1 MIRPLSEIMQE
12 LARNVDHLR
21 VRPRNALAF
30 LTYRCTSRCRTCNI
44 WRREA
49 AGVTELDAAA
59 WRRIVDYLAEA
70 GVESLEIFG
79 GDALLRKEVLYDLI
93 AYCRERSL
101 ATFFPTNS
109 LLLDREA
116 ARELVQAGLHTIYFS
131 LDEPEDAGID
141 VRGVEDHAGRVR
153 RAMEDVLAERGEGGH
168 PHVVVLTT
176 VSALNAGRV
185 ADVVALLRGLP
196 VDAYYPRPVMAFSP
210 EAIQDSSVEGELPS
224 PYFVPQPG
232 ERLLLTPEQV
242 VSLRRTLRILVN
254 REKRQ
259 GGLYINTRTLDMIPD
274 HSLTTGEY
282 APAVCYAAS
291 TLVTVTPEGRAV
303 PCPFFDG
310 YDIGDLREGLASVW
324 GNERH
329 RRFLDLQR
337 RGRIGICR
345 NCNFRLY
352 YPGYREIL
360 AYYGRRLVEKLWP
373 RS

>member
-1 MIRPLSEIMQE
+1 VIRPLSEIMQE

-185 ADVVALLRGLP
+185 AEVKLHAARAGGIAIELWNPMPEIPAAG
-196 VDAYYPRPVMAFSP
+196 DAF
-210 EAIQDSSVEGELPS
+210 
-224 PYFVPQPG
+224 
-232 ERLLLTPEQV
+232 
-242 VSLRRTLRILVN
+242 
-254 REKRQ
+254 
-259 GGLYINTRTLDMIPD
+259 
-274 HSLTTGEY
+274 
-282 APAVCYAAS
+282 
-291 TLVTVTPEGRAV
+291 TVTAGCDRQFAT
-303 PCPFFDG
+303 
-310 YDIGDLREGLASVW
+310 
-324 GNERH
+324 
-329 RRFLDLQR
+329 
-337 RGRIGICR
+337 CR
-345 NCNFRLY
+345 DKFANVINFRGFPHMPGNDFVIS
-352 YPGYREIL
+352 YPNKDDPNNDGGSMNL
-360 AYYGRRLVEKLWP
+360 
-373 RS
+373 